1 MILTENKLRS
11 LVRRFLIRED
21 LQALKTAFPG
31 IENNQDFN
39 TQDLDIYFDKN

>member
-1 MILTENKLRS
+1 MIVLENGEVS
-11 LVRRFLIRED
+11 
-21 LQALKTAFPG
+21 KT